1 MSSAP
6 LDAKQMVTRALAL
19 HQDISDELE
28 PRLALV
34 WGLFTEHDRDLSGV
48 LEQEELGAVSLRA
61 DRERGST
68 PQLVLDIFA
77 TRSRSFVDCVLQDLE
92 ATAIED
98 DDGAPCAGQ
107 VTFARFVEW
116 FQDARRDG
124 LFGAA
129 FDAQLLL

>member
-48 LEQEELGAVSLRA
+48 LEQEELGA
-61 DRERGST
+61 
-68 PQLVLDIFA
+68 LVLDIFA

-124 LFGAA
+124 LFGGAVPSCHHPA
-129 FDAQLLL
+129 PRSSL